1 LRVWRG
7 CDGHGD
13 DRDFLAIESLDECRW
28 VIVIGVLHFDA
39 GGELVRT
46 VGPGDGGDL
55 MFGGFD
61 EFFYDEL
68 ADLAACLLE
77 G

>member
-1 LRVWRG
+1 
-7 CDGHGD
+7 
-13 DRDFLAIESLDECRW
+13 
-28 VIVIGVLHFDA
+28 VLHFDA
-39 GGELVRT
+39 GGELVRA
-46 VGPGDGGDL
+46 VGPGDGGEL
-55 MFGGFD
+55 LLAGFD